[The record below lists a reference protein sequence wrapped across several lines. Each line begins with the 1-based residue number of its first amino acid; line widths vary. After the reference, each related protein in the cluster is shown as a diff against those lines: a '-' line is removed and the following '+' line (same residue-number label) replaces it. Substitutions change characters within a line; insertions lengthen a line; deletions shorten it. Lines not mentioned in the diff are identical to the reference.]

1 MTQVAIV
8 EMIYVAKS
16 GRQYRAQHVEAKV
29 GFELDDLASKAK
41 SDLSLRDYA
50 IQFTNVHG
58 HQQIIMPA
66 DLETIIVNVVG
77 YREEKWEE
85 PAYEAMQQGQ
95 MMDLHFKLPDG
106 SEVIAEHK
114 LVASPYEVKAP
125 EAPAEQ
131 PVPTRTDLALLHRR
145 NPVQPVVPDGEVT
158 QSIKITWGAKP
169 KPPQQR
175 VHWGESANE
184 ATQPMTVLKGAEVAG
199 MSMDDATRVVEAVAA
214 GGSVSAASQ

>member
-29 GFELDDLASKAK
+29 GVELDDLVSKAK

-50 IQFTNVHG
+50 IQFTNVNG
-58 HQQIIMPA
+58 HQQVLMPT

-77 YREEKWEE
+77 YREERWEE
-85 PAYEAMQQGQ
+85 PAYEAMKQGQ
-95 MMDLHFKLPDG
+95 MMDLHFKMPDG

-114 LVASPYEVKAP
+114 LAESPYAATTTEVQADR
-125 EAPAEQ
+125 
-131 PVPTRTDLALLHRR
+131 PVPAKTDLALLHRR
-145 NPVQPVVPDGEVT
+145 NPVRPVVPDGEVT

-175 VHWGESANE
+175 VQWGESATE
-184 ATQPMTVLKGAEVAG
+184 ATQPMTVLKASELNG
-199 MSMDDATRVVEAVAA
+199 MTMDEATRVVEAVAA
-214 GGSVSAASQ
+214 GGSVSAASH